1 MNSTLIGITCIVA
14 YLIGSIPTAVWYGQG
29 FFGIDIRQHGS
40 GNAGATNVF
49 RVLGKRAGT
58 IVMLIDVIK
67 GYTAAIL
74 STLLWHADVVTN
86 TEMMTFKI
94 VFGLIAVIGHLYP
107 VFAQFKG
114 GKGVASLLGMM
125 LAIHPEMA
133 LVCIGIFLVVVV
145 ASQYVSLGSML
156 AALAFPILLLLR
168 VFGEKESPLL
178 IVFGFIVFLMV
189 VLTHQKN
196 IGRLLR
202 GQENR
207 TVLIRLRKKRDDQ

>member
-1 MNSTLIGITCIVA
+1 MNSTFIGLTCVVA

-29 FFGIDIRQHGS
+29 FFGVDIRQHGS

-67 GYTAAIL
+67 GYTATIL
-74 STLLWHADVVTN
+74 STLLWHADVL
-86 TEMMTFKI
+86 TETEVMTFKL
-94 VFGLIAVIGHLYP
+94 VFGLIAVMGHLYP
-107 VFAQFKG
+107 VFAQFRG

-133 LVCIGIFLVVVV
+133 AVCIGIFLLVVI
-145 ASQYVSLGSML
+145 ASQYVSLGSIL

-168 VFGEKESPLL
+168 IFGEKESPLL
-178 IVFGFIVFLMV
+178 IVFGFIVFAMV

-196 IGRLLR
+196 IGRLWR